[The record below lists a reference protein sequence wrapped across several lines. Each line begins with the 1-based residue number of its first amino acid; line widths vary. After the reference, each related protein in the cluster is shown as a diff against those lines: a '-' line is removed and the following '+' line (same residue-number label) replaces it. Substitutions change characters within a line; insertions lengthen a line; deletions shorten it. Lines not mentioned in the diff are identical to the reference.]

1 MATRF
6 IILGDGTIR
15 ESWEEEDSRRPRKRQ
30 RSDDDDESEENRGPD
45 AEANVRIRDS
55 EYYSNDPLADCY
67 VHVGQTIFKVK
78 GAYMMST
85 FPDPHS

>member
-15 ESWEEEDSRRPRKRQ
+15 ESREEEDSKRPRKRQ
-30 RSDDDDESEENRGPD
+30 RSDDDYDDSEENGGPD
-45 AEANVRIRDS
+45 AEENVRIRDS

-67 VHVGQTIFKVK
+67 VHVGQTVFKVK
-78 GAYMMST
+78 KT
-85 FPDPHS
+85 HT